1 MELAQVALAT
11 GQSLYGLCMVVEN
24 HPEVYEALR
33 SIVLQPPKR
42 ESFSERRERTR
53 GDRIRRM
60 L

>member
-1 MELAQVALAT
+1 MALAT
-11 GQSLYGLCMVVEN
+11 GQSLYGLCMVVET